1 MSFKLQCLINIGTL
15 EIRGGINEASKI
27 KRGVKEI
34 VDTGLLKIPAVGRIV
49 YASAN
54 QPDSSLP
61 TTSIETSKLWQ
72 EGDPITIQL
81 GYNGDLRTEFKGFV
95 RRVTASVPV
104 EVQCEGY
111 AWQLRRKRL
120 LKSYKSVALK
130 DFLKD
135 LIASTDITLS
145 PFIPDMTLT
154 NLTINHANALKT
166 LEYVKEKLHLSVYFQ
181 FDVLY
186 VGLEEGVP
194 GNPVKF
200 RLGWNCVR
208 DDNLKYRLA
217 ADNEVLVR
225 LVTGKGKNNK
235 RTLIEVG
242 DPGGSL
248 ITKYI
253 ANITDQAT
261 LQAIANDL
269 LQKAK
274 YTGYEGYISGLLQP
288 YCQPCDTAVIIDQ
301 LYNVMGGSC
310 FVEAA
315 EIEFTM
321 KGATRKVHVSRAL
334 ST

>member
-1 MSFKLQCLINIGTL
+1 MSFKLQCLITIGTL
-15 EIRGGINEASKI
+15 EIRGGINDASKI
-27 KRGVKEI
+27 KRSVKEI
-34 VDTGLLKIPAVGRIV
+34 VDTAMLKIPAIGRINKG
-49 YASAN
+49 S
-54 QPDSSLP
+54 DLP
-61 TTSIETSKLWQ
+61 STSIETSKLWT
-72 EGDPITIQL
+72 EGDKVTIQL

-104 EVQCEGY
+104 EIQCEGY
-111 AWQLRRKRL
+111 AWQLRRVRL
-120 LKSYKSVALK
+120 LKSYKSVTLK
-130 DFLKD
+130 AFLKD
-135 LIASTDITLS
+135 LIAGTDITLS
-145 PFIPDMTLT
+145 PYIPDMVLS

-166 LEYVKEKLHLSVYFQ
+166 LEYLKEKIHLSVYFL

-194 GNPVKF
+194 GNLVKY

-217 ADNEVLVR
+217 ADTEVLVR
-225 LVTGKGKNNK
+225 LVTGKGKNTK
-235 RTLIEVG
+235 RTLLEVG

-248 ITKYI
+248 IQRYI
-253 ANITDQAT
+253 ANVTDEAT

-288 YCQPCDTAVIIDQ
+288 FCEPCDTAMIIDKM
-301 LYNVMGGSC
+301 YDVMGGNC
-310 FVEAA
+310 FTESTEVD
-315 EIEFTM
+315 FTTH
-321 KGATRKVHVSRAL
+321 GATRKVHVSRAL